1 MTRET
6 AKRMIKGHPFS
17 RQSVAREDIDE
28 RDYIFTEIVPVFE
41 LDGNNYQFT
50 VMYKFR
56 ADDGEYIYGRA
67 MSIDELCR
75 MQQNAQRGEVYS
87 VTYLRRSRIIIE
99 IEEKNA

>member
-1 MTRET
+1 
-6 AKRMIKGHPFS
+6 MIKGHPFS